1 MPTSVALTPHFESLT
16 QRLVSSGKYNNVSEI
31 VRDGLRL
38 LESREQEEAA
48 KLKALR
54 EAAKLGF
61 TDIQRGNYVSLDN
74 RQDIDAF
81 VRQAA
86 ARAAAVGKKAA

>member
-1 MPTSVALTPHFESLT
+1 MPTSVALTPHFEALT

-54 EAAKLGF
+54 EAAKIGF
-61 TDIQRGNYVSLDN
+61 TDIQRGNFVSLDN
-74 RQDIDAF
+74 QQDIENF
-81 VRQAA
+81 VRQAGQRA
-86 ARAAAVGKKAA
+86 MARSKKAA

>member
-86 ARAAAVGKKAA
+86 VRAAALGKKTA

>member
-38 LESREQEEAA
+38 LELREQEEAA
-48 KLKALR
+48 KLKALLK
-54 EAAKLGF
+54 AAKIGF
-61 TDIQRGNYVSLDN
+61 TDIQRGNYVSLDTQ
-74 RQDIDAF
+74 QDIDNF
-81 VRQAA
+81 VRQAGQRA
-86 ARAAAVGKKAA
+86 TARSKKVA

>member
-54 EAAKLGF
+54 EAAKIGF
-61 TDIQRGNYVSLDN
+61 TDIQRGNFVSLDN
-74 RQDIDAF
+74 RQDIETF

-86 ARAAAVGKKAA
+86 VRAVAQGKKAA

>member
-16 QRLVSSGKYNNVSEI
+16 QRLLSSGKYNNVSEI

-38 LESREQEEAA
+38 LESRELEEAA

-54 EAAKLGF
+54 EAAKIGF
-61 TDIQRGNYVSLDN
+61 MELQRGNYVSLDN
-74 RQDIDAF
+74 QQDIEQF
-81 VRQAA
+81 VRQAGQ
-86 ARAAAVGKKAA
+86 RAAARSKKAA

>member
-1 MPTSVALTPHFESLT
+1 MPTSVALTPHFKSLA

-38 LESREQEEAA
+38 LELREQQETA

-54 EAAKLGF
+54 DAAKIGL
-61 TDIQRGNYVSLDN
+61 TDIQRGNYVSLN
-74 RQDIDAF
+74 NQQDIENF
-81 VRQAA
+81 VRQAGQRA
-86 ARAAAVGKKAA
+86 SARSKKVA

>member
-16 QRLVSSGKYNNVSEI
+16 QRLVLSGKYNNVSEI

-74 RQDIDAF
+74 RQDIEAF

-86 ARAAAVGKKAA
+86 ARAAAVAKKAA

>member
-1 MPTSVALTPHFESLT
+1 MPTSVALTPHFEALT

-38 LESREQEEAA
+38 LETREQEESA

-54 EAAKLGF
+54 EAAKIGF
-61 TDIQRGNYVSLDN
+61 TDIQRGDFVSLDSQ
-74 RQDIDAF
+74 QDIENF
-81 VRQAA
+81 VRQAGQRA
-86 ARAAAVGKKAA
+86 TARNKKAA

>member
-1 MPTSVALTPHFESLT
+1 MPTSVALTPHFEALT

-38 LESREQEEAA
+38 LESRELEEAA

-54 EAAKLGF
+54 DAAKIGF
-61 TDIQRGNYVSLDN
+61 SDIQRGNFVSLDN
-74 RQDIDAF
+74 HQDIANF
-81 VRQAA
+81 VRQSGQRAT
-86 ARAAAVGKKAA
+86 ARSKKAA

>member
-54 EAAKLGF
+54 EAAKIGF
-61 TDIQRGNYVSLDN
+61 TDIQRGNFVNLYN
-74 RQDIDAF
+74 QQDIETF

-86 ARAAAVGKKAA
+86 VRAAAQGKKAA

>member
-16 QRLVSSGKYNNVSEI
+16 QRLVLSGKYNNVSEI

-74 RQDIDAF
+74 RQDIEAF

-86 ARAAAVGKKAA
+86 ARAAAVTKKTA

>member
-54 EAAKLGF
+54 EAAKMGF

-74 RQDIDAF
+74 RQDIANF
-81 VRQAA
+81 VSQAGQRA
-86 ARAAAVGKKAA
+86 GARSKKAA

>member
-48 KLKALR
+48 KLKALLK
-54 EAAKLGF
+54 AAKIGF
-61 TDIQRGNYVSLDN
+61 SDIQRGNYVSLDT
-74 RQDIDAF
+74 QKDIDNF
-81 VRQAA
+81 VRQAGQ
-86 ARAAAVGKKAA
+86 RAAARSKKVA